1 MTQDETRNTSLL
13 IPSTVKRALDMV
25 AADQE
30 TTASD
35 LLRKA
40 ARKIVK
46 TYKGGVFFDIAVRD
60 SGHLDHEDAQGG

>member
-1 MTQDETRNTSLL
+1 VKDEVRNTSLL
-13 IPSTVKRALDMV
+13 IPAAVKRALDMV

-40 ARKIVK
+40 ARRIVK
-46 TYKGGVFFDIAVRD
+46 SYKGGVFFDIAVRD
-60 SGHLDHEDAQGG
+60 DGRGA